1 VEVEVMDLEQ
11 ETTRGKMVKLEE
23 EEAVEAEAV
32 VVLKVMLPLLL
43 SSTDFQ

>member
-11 ETTRGKMVKLEE
+11 ETTRRKSVKRVA
-23 EEAVEAEAV
+23 EAVAEAEAV